1 MFGHSMED
9 GALIMCLV
17 LAADA
22 YQRAVLEARL
32 RSLVW
37 AGVWVGP
44 GFQAK
49 MLQAWMILPALGIG
63 YLVAAPPRL
72 GRRLWHLCVA
82 GAVMLAVSL
91 SWIAL
96 YTFTPASDR
105 PYVDGS
111 TNNSA
116 VAMVFGYNGVERFG
130 ITVPGAVASMF
141 GGGGAR
147 GRGIVFGPGTASAAA
162 RRHGSPRQRAAPSA
176 GLPAGGGQVRPGG
189 QGGRR
194 PVACRVASL
203 APGGCGRRLR
213 RRPGRRMGQAVR

>member
-1 MFGHSMED
+1 MAITPIAASVFGHSMED

-22 YQRAVLEARL
+22 YQRAVLQARL

-37 AGVWVGP
+37 SGVWVGA

-49 MLQAWMILPALGIG
+49 MLEAWMILPALGIG
-63 YLVAAPPRL
+63 YLVTAPPRL

-82 GAVMLAVSL
+82 GTVMLAVSL

-147 GRGIVFGPGTASAAA
+147 GRGIVFGPGTASATENQPASA
-162 RRHGSPRQRAAPSA
+162 RPDQRAAPSA

-189 QGGRR
+189 QGRRR

-203 APGGCGRRLR
+203 APGG
-213 RRPGRRMGQAVR
+213 